1 VLTLL
6 PQGCAQLPENQG
18 VFPMHTIPLNSLPSL
33 LSTSLTAA
41 ETAGRRVS
49 SSFDELIGSAVELA
63 SADRA
68 AQSLRYAALD
78 VGDDEDEKQQVS
90 DALSLCE
97 DIKFDMSSALERT
110 LGELSEQERVLNDT
124 RVTLQRIKDSLQVRA
139 HELFPSLDPGPKPG
153 CVCS

>member
-1 VLTLL
+1 
-6 PQGCAQLPENQG
+6 
-18 VFPMHTIPLNSLPSL
+18 MHTIPLNSLQPL
-33 LSTSLTAA
+33 LSTSLTAVA
-41 ETAGRRVS
+41 AAHDRVG

-68 AQSLRYAALD
+68 AQALMYAALD
-78 VGDDEDEKQQVS
+78 VGDDEDEKQQVN

-97 DIKFDMSSALERT
+97 DAKFDMSSALERT
-110 LGELSEQERVLNDT
+110 LNELSEQERVLNDT

-139 HELFPSLDPGPKPG
+139 HELFPSLEPGPKPG